1 MAFSTTSARDPI
13 FYRWHS
19 QVDNVVQSWRD
30 QHLSRYR
37 REDVDVGEGLEV
49 VSISSVLRHES
60 HELNNLLVTFMEV
73 KDLALRDNV
82 RIRFNRLNHAR
93 FQWKVEIRN
102 RQRSRRRVI
111 VRIFMAFLKTP
122 GDPTSFTNREPM
134 LMDKF
139 VHNLSGDER
148 EELVRESTENTL
160 CMEESGLTVE
170 RLSEQAV
177 TGDQNTWCGIPM
189 NLYLPKSSEQG
200 RDFLLMAF
208 VHDVEQD
215 VMEGLDGVQHVMC
228 GHKDI
233 NARMDSRGFGFPFDR
248 EFDFNLHSSNS
259 RLRSFARQEIKIVHR
274 QNIMSGGAAGWED
287 LGSLQPRSTGR
298 GTNTTGRG
306 NDTTREEVRGNS
318 TTVNGE
324 NPRNSS
330 AEGTSL
336 NTGEPTEQPSSER
349 TTQREEN
356 MNNNSTTVNG
366 ANPRNS
372 SAEGT
377 SLNTGEPTEQPSSE
391 RTTQREENM
400 NNKQPLSTTVT
411 NQGGTTTARTRDQS
425 RRTTTSPN
433 LSTMGTTSQNM
444 KTTNQNQRTTR
455 QNANTRAPGVKP
467 TSTERMPAKS
477 PKAENEKGQWCE
489 YSCMTNGFCKVKWGG
504 VGKSGDGTCFP
515 LSYKNGECYENI
527 PSKCRDCHKVMEKR
541 GEPCSRKSRKGP
553 TRNEAKSSGPKRY
566 DPKRYG
572 DKKKEQEE
580 HKSVMNKALDI
591 EAKSSGPKRYGPKRY
606 GDKKK
611 EQEEHSFEMYDAVHI

>member
-1 MAFSTTSARDPI
+1 MIRI
-13 FYRWHS
+13 
-19 QVDNVVQSWRD
+19 
-30 QHLSRYR
+30 RYR
-37 REDVDVGEGLEV
+37 REELDVGEGLEV
-49 VSISSVLRHES
+49 VSISSVLRHEN
-60 HELNNLLVTFMEV
+60 HQLNNLLVTFMEV

-122 GDPTSFTNREPM
+122 GDPTSFTNREPV

-139 VHNLSGDER
+139 VHNLSGDES

-160 CMEESGLTVE
+160 CMEESGLTVQ
-170 RLSEQAV
+170 RLTDPDYV
-177 TGDQNTWCGIPM
+177 VHGDQNTWCGIPI

-274 QNIMSGGAAGWED
+274 PNIMSGGAAGWED
-287 LGSLQPRSTGR
+287 LSRLQPRSTGR
-298 GTNTTGRG
+298 RTNTTGRG

-318 TTVNGE
+318 RTVNRA
-324 NPRNSS
+324 NLRNSS
-330 AEGTSL
+330 AEETAL
-336 NTGEPTEQPSSER
+336 NNGDPTEQPSSGR

-356 MNNNSTTVNG
+356 MNNMQ
-366 ANPRNS
+366 
-372 SAEGT
+372 
-377 SLNTGEPTEQPSSE
+377 L
-391 RTTQREENM
+391 
-400 NNKQPLSTTVT
+400 LSTTVT

-433 LSTMGTTSQNM
+433 LSTIGTTSQNM

-455 QNANTRAPGVKP
+455 QNAHTRAPGVKP

-477 PKAENEKGQWCE
+477 PKAENEKGPISHWR
-489 YSCMTNGFCKVKWGG
+489 SI
-504 VGKSGDGTCFP
+504 KSFFM
-515 LSYKNGECYENI
+515 I
-527 PSKCRDCHKVMEKR
+527 PS
-541 GEPCSRKSRKGP
+541 
-553 TRNEAKSSGPKRY
+553 
-566 DPKRYG
+566 
-572 DKKKEQEE
+572 
-580 HKSVMNKALDI
+580 
-591 EAKSSGPKRYGPKRY
+591 
-606 GDKKK
+606 
-611 EQEEHSFEMYDAVHI
+611 

>member
-1 MAFSTTSARDPI
+1 MMWSKAGETSICQGHLTPI
-13 FYRWHS
+13 LIIGMIRI
-19 QVDNVVQSWRD
+19 
-30 QHLSRYR
+30 RYR

-49 VSISSVLRHES
+49 VSISSVLRHEN
-60 HELNNLLVTFMEV
+60 HQLNNLLVTFMEV

-122 GDPTSFTNREPM
+122 GDPTSFTNREPV

-139 VHNLSGDER
+139 VHNLSGDES

-160 CMEESGLTVE
+160 CMEESGLTLE
-170 RLSEQAV
+170 RLSQQV
-177 TGDQNTWCGIPM
+177 RSGDQATWCGIPI

-274 QNIMSGGAAGWED
+274 PNIMSGGAAGWED
-287 LGSLQPRSTGR
+287 LSRLQPRSTGR
-298 GTNTTGRG
+298 RTNTTGRG
-306 NDTTREEVRGNS
+306 NDTTREEARGNS
-318 TTVNGE
+318 TTGRGNDTMREEVRGNLTAVNRA
-324 NPRNSS
+324 NLRNSS
-330 AEGTSL
+330 AEETAL
-336 NTGEPTEQPSSER
+336 NNGDPTEQPSS
-349 TTQREEN
+349 
-356 MNNNSTTVNG
+356 G
-366 ANPRNS
+366 
-372 SAEGT
+372 
-377 SLNTGEPTEQPSSE
+377 

-411 NQGGTTTARTRDQS
+411 NRGGTTTARTRDQS

-467 TSTERMPAKS
+467 TSTERTPAKS
-477 PKAENEKGQWCE
+477 PKAENEKGPISHWR
-489 YSCMTNGFCKVKWGG
+489 SI
-504 VGKSGDGTCFP
+504 KSFFM
-515 LSYKNGECYENI
+515 I
-527 PSKCRDCHKVMEKR
+527 PS
-541 GEPCSRKSRKGP
+541 
-553 TRNEAKSSGPKRY
+553 
-566 DPKRYG
+566 
-572 DKKKEQEE
+572 
-580 HKSVMNKALDI
+580 
-591 EAKSSGPKRYGPKRY
+591 
-606 GDKKK
+606 
-611 EQEEHSFEMYDAVHI
+611 

>member
-1 MAFSTTSARDPI
+1 M
-13 FYRWHS
+13 
-19 QVDNVVQSWRD
+19 
-30 QHLSRYR
+30 
-37 REDVDVGEGLEV
+37 
-49 VSISSVLRHES
+49 VSVSSVLRHEN

-93 FQWKVEIRN
+93 FQWRVEIGN

-122 GDPTSFTNREPM
+122 GDPTSFTNREPV

-139 VHNLSGDER
+139 VHNLSGEES
-148 EELVRESTENTL
+148 EELVRESTENTI

-177 TGDQNTWCGIPM
+177 TGDQETWCGIPM
-189 NLYLPKSSEQG
+189 NLFLPKSSEEG

-215 VMEGLDGVQHVMC
+215 VVEGLDGVQHVMC

-259 RLRSFARQEIKIVHR
+259 RLSSFARQEIKIVHR
-274 QNIMSGGAAGWED
+274 PSIMSGGAAGWEE
-287 LGSLQPRSTGR
+287 LSSLQPRSTG
-298 GTNTTGRG
+298 GESNTTGRG
-306 NDTTREEVRGNS
+306 NDTTREDAGGNS
-318 TTVNGE
+318 TTVD
-324 NPRNSS
+324 
-330 AEGTSL
+330 
-336 NTGEPTEQPSSER
+336 
-349 TTQREEN
+349 
-356 MNNNSTTVNG
+356 G

-411 NQGGTTTARTRDQS
+411 NRGGTTTARTRDQS

-433 LSTMGTTSQNM
+433 LSTIGTTSQNM

-467 TSTERMPAKS
+467 TSTERTPAKS
-477 PKAENEKGQWCE
+477 PKAENEKGPISHWR
-489 YSCMTNGFCKVKWGG
+489 SI
-504 VGKSGDGTCFP
+504 KSFFM
-515 LSYKNGECYENI
+515 I
-527 PSKCRDCHKVMEKR
+527 PS
-541 GEPCSRKSRKGP
+541 
-553 TRNEAKSSGPKRY
+553 
-566 DPKRYG
+566 
-572 DKKKEQEE
+572 
-580 HKSVMNKALDI
+580 
-591 EAKSSGPKRYGPKRY
+591 
-606 GDKKK
+606 
-611 EQEEHSFEMYDAVHI
+611 

>member
-1 MAFSTTSARDPI
+1 MWSKAGETSICQGHLIPI
-13 FYRWHS
+13 LIIGMIRYKI
-19 QVDNVVQSWRD
+19 
-30 QHLSRYR
+30 RYR

-148 EELVRESTENTL
+148 EELVRESRENTL

-274 QNIMSGGAAGWED
+274 PNIMSGGAAGWED
-287 LGSLQPRSTGR
+287 LSRLQPRSTGR
-298 GTNTTGRG
+298 RTNTTGRG
-306 NDTTREEVRGNS
+306 NDTTREEARGNSTTGRGNDTTREESRGNS
-318 TTVNGE
+318 TTVDRANL
-324 NPRNSS
+324 RNSS
-330 AEGTSL
+330 AEETAL
-336 NTGEPTEQPSSER
+336 NNGDPTEQPSSGR
-349 TTQREEN
+349 TTQRKEN
-356 MNNNSTTVNG
+356 MNNMQ
-366 ANPRNS
+366 
-372 SAEGT
+372 
-377 SLNTGEPTEQPSSE
+377 L
-391 RTTQREENM
+391 
-400 NNKQPLSTTVT
+400 LSTTVT

-433 LSTMGTTSQNM
+433 LSTIGTTSQNM

-455 QNANTRAPGVKP
+455 QNAHTRAPGVKP

-477 PKAENEKGQWCE
+477 PKAENEKGPISHWR
-489 YSCMTNGFCKVKWGG
+489 SI
-504 VGKSGDGTCFP
+504 KSFFM
-515 LSYKNGECYENI
+515 I
-527 PSKCRDCHKVMEKR
+527 PS
-541 GEPCSRKSRKGP
+541 
-553 TRNEAKSSGPKRY
+553 
-566 DPKRYG
+566 
-572 DKKKEQEE
+572 
-580 HKSVMNKALDI
+580 
-591 EAKSSGPKRYGPKRY
+591 
-606 GDKKK
+606 
-611 EQEEHSFEMYDAVHI
+611 

>member
-1 MAFSTTSARDPI
+1 MIRI
-13 FYRWHS
+13 
-19 QVDNVVQSWRD
+19 
-30 QHLSRYR
+30 RYR
-37 REDVDVGEGLEV
+37 REELDVGEGLEV
-49 VSISSVLRHES
+49 VSVSSVLRHQN

-93 FQWKVEIRN
+93 FQWRVEIGN

-148 EELVRESTENTL
+148 EELVRESRENTL

-170 RLSEQAV
+170 RLTDPDYV
-177 TGDQNTWCGIPM
+177 IHGDRNTWCGIPI

-274 QNIMSGGAAGWED
+274 PNIMSGGAAGWED
-287 LGSLQPRSTGR
+287 LSRLQPRSTGR
-298 GTNTTGRG
+298 RTNTTGRG
-306 NDTTREEVRGNS
+306 NDTTREEARGNS
-318 TTVNGE
+318 TTGRGNNTTREDAGGNSTTGRGNDTTREEAKGNSTTVDRANL
-324 NPRNSS
+324 RNSS
-330 AEGTSL
+330 AEETAL
-336 NTGEPTEQPSSER
+336 NNGDPTEQPSSGR
-349 TTQREEN
+349 TTQRKEN
-356 MNNNSTTVNG
+356 MNNMQ
-366 ANPRNS
+366 
-372 SAEGT
+372 
-377 SLNTGEPTEQPSSE
+377 L
-391 RTTQREENM
+391 
-400 NNKQPLSTTVT
+400 LSRTVT

-433 LSTMGTTSQNM
+433 LSTIGTTSQNM

-477 PKAENEKGQWCE
+477 PKAENEKGPISHWR
-489 YSCMTNGFCKVKWGG
+489 SI
-504 VGKSGDGTCFP
+504 KSFFM
-515 LSYKNGECYENI
+515 I
-527 PSKCRDCHKVMEKR
+527 PS
-541 GEPCSRKSRKGP
+541 
-553 TRNEAKSSGPKRY
+553 
-566 DPKRYG
+566 
-572 DKKKEQEE
+572 
-580 HKSVMNKALDI
+580 
-591 EAKSSGPKRYGPKRY
+591 
-606 GDKKK
+606 
-611 EQEEHSFEMYDAVHI
+611 